1 MKTRG
6 GRSLGVNLAI
16 SESQKSQN
24 FRRLRR
30 RFTLINHDFRST
42 NLKIFAAYGGVL
54 PLQIPIFIST
64 NLKIFSASGGILP
77 LQITIL
83 RSKNLKIFAAHGGV
97 LLLQITIFEPQVH
110 NYQIDPKC
118 MISFRP
124 QVHDLQ
130 LDPKCMTLSLTPSA

>member
-1 MKTRG
+1 M
-6 GRSLGVNLAI
+6 I
-16 SESQKSQN
+16 
-24 FRRLRR
+24 
-30 RFTLINHDFRST
+30 FRST

-54 PLQIPIFIST
+54 PLQITIF
-64 NLKIFSASGGILP
+64 
-77 LQITIL
+77 

-124 QVHDLQ
+124 QVHELQ
-130 LDPKCMTLSLTPSA
+130 LDPKYMTLSLTPSACFLFGPQVHSL